1 MMPLVTS
8 VHRLLK
14 SVHLTG
20 GESQTGSYIQQILY
34 ATFKKLVLE
43 QHLYLVAARSEQHS
57 GASLFLH
64 LKVVPPSR
72 LVRDEMVESASKTF
86 RFSH

>member
-8 VHRLLK
+8 VHRLLEI
-14 SVHLTG
+14 VHLNRSRKS
-20 GESQTGSYIQQILY
+20 EAYILHILE

-72 LVRDEMVESASKTF
+72 LVRDEMVEATSKTF
-86 RFSH
+86 RFFC